1 MPLVVVIIFVNFFVC
16 GATVPSGPGPPQCR
30 DITITFRHTKLGR
43 TPLDEWSARRRD
55 LYRTT
60 HNTHTPCPCGIRT
73 RNPSKQTA
81 EDPLLRPRDQWDREL
96 LIILYHIIRDKLP
109 AVLVVCETKAE
120 RIFTNRSGEC
130 SCVTVLH
137 VPDYMTKTRTQR
149 NQIKVVW
156 P

>member
-1 MPLVVVIIFVNFFVC
+1 MVVIIFVNFFVR
-16 GATVPSGPGPPQCR
+16 GATAPSGAGPPHYLGF
-30 DITITFRHTKLGR
+30 TITLRHTKLGR
-43 TPLDEWSARRRD
+43 TALDEWSVRRRG

-60 HNTHTPCPCGIRT
+60 HNTHNPCPGGIRT
-73 RNPSKQTA
+73 RNPSNRTA
-81 EDPLLRPRDQWDREL
+81 EDPLLRPRGQWVREL
-96 LIILYHIIRDKLP
+96 LIMLHHIIREKLP
-109 AVLVVCETKAE
+109 AVLAVCETKAE

-137 VPDYMTKTRTQR
+137 IPDYMTKTRTQR